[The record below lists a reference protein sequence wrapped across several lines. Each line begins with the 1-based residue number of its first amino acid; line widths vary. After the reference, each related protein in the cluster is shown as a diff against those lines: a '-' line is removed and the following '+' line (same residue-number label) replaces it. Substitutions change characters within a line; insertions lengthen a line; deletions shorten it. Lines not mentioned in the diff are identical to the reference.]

1 MQEIRIILCL
11 TENSTLILGYI
22 YSDCFIH
29 TYTYKI
35 ACLINEATDFEY
47 NDLNTFVTFSSDQE

>member
-1 MQEIRIILCL
+1 MQEIRMILCL

-47 NDLNTFVTFSSDQE
+47 NDLNTFVT